1 MPTGSIRTLL
11 KCSLLRGCHLPHQSA
26 AWEQEICSPQ
36 LNHRWATPKQEH
48 LLHDKHSTCTFLC
61 GLAWEL
67 LLQANVHFLL
77 AQKPPSSVRWKTA
90 GKHPFYNYTPTT
102 LHDHSR
108 LPIRLLFFRLTH
120 SSTLPYKDVLPA
132 LQSSPFA
139 LFGPAPALIL
149 CFCINQEEPQ
159 INIHYSPQTPSPIL
173 LTNSLVHYT
182 EILLKTRFH
191 ILSISFTIT

>member
-1 MPTGSIRTLL
+1 MRTGSIGTLF
-11 KCSLLRGCHLPHQSA
+11 KCSLLRGCHLPHRSA

-108 LPIRLLFFRLTH
+108 LPIRLIFQANPFFNTAIQRC
-120 SSTLPYKDVLPA
+120 
-132 LQSSPFA
+132 SPS
-139 LFGPAPALIL
+139 PSIISL
-149 CFCINQEEPQ
+149 CFVWPST
-159 INIHYSPQTPSPIL
+159 SP
-173 LTNSLVHYT
+173 NSLFLH
-182 EILLKTRFH
+182 
-191 ILSISFTIT
+191 